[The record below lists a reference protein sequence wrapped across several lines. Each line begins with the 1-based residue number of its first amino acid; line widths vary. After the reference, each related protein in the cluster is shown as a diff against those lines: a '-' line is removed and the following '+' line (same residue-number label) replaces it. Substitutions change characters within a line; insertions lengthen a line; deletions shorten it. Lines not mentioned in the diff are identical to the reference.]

1 MSFTN
6 QIKNNLI
13 YNINNSNN
21 VYLFL
26 RYLERNITKTNENNR
41 NQLRDLFIYLAILGG
56 VIIIIIGGFTIYKKY
71 IERRAIHDIEEL
83 NQNIILNNQNSLNS
97 ASSSSTP
104 ESQRPHS
111 YNNEGAA
118 AVNRQN
124 YDSEMASHNS
134 YNNSFNN
141 NNEERMEKIRQKYGN
156 SLVIKIL
163 LKKYIEED
171 VYTKI
176 LADNYGDN
184 CTICVNNF
192 NNNDI
197 INKTPCEHIFHKD
210 CFNQYLKNIKDNDK
224 LICPNCNQN
233 LLINKNN
240 LKLRKKPEKI
250 QVLKKDKSKIK
261 NIEIDIHNNEE
272 IKNNANEM
280 TNKNVNSDIGD
291 IYNLHKNKGQNEI
304 IFIKKRKINDIK
316 VNNNTAKNFQSLKDK
331 DNDST
336 VNKNTNIYNLVE
348 YSNDSFKKK
357 NKNNEKDKDKET
369 DKDNN
374 NNNIIINKNILRIN
388 RREYDIYNNM
398 KDSVINLKTQK
409 YKERIL
415 TNKSN
420 KNFIGQNDY
429 LQSGSKEI
437 DSDRIFVNNKKVPK
451 YVLPT
456 SKLEDN

>member
-1 MSFTN
+1 MTFTN

-13 YNINNSNN
+13 NNLNNSYN
-21 VYLFL
+21 VYLSL
-26 RYLERNITKTNENNR
+26 RYLERNITKTNENKK
-41 NQLRDLFIYLAILGG
+41 NQLRDLFIYLAILGA
-56 VIIIIIGGFTIYKKY
+56 IILIILGGYAIYKKY
-71 IERRAIHDIEEL
+71 IERRAIRDIEEL
-83 NQNIILNNQNSLNS
+83 NQNIILNFQNSLNS
-97 ASSSSTP
+97 GSSSSP
-104 ESQRPHS
+104 EEQRPHS

-118 AVNRQN
+118 ANRQN
-124 YDSEMASHNS
+124 YDSEMASQSNN

-141 NNEERMEKIRQKYGN
+141 NHEERMEKIRQKYGN

-192 NNNDI
+192 NNNEI
-197 INKTPCEHIFHKD
+197 ISKTPCEHIFHKD
-210 CFNQYLKNIKDNDK
+210 CFNRYLKNINDKDK

-261 NIEIDIHNNEE
+261 NFEIDIHNNEE
-272 IKNNANEM
+272 IKNNASEM
-280 TNKNVNSDIGD
+280 TNKNVNSDNGD
-291 IYNLHKNKGQNEI
+291 IYNVHKNKGHNEI
-304 IFIKKRKINDIK
+304 IFIKRRKIHDIK
-316 VNNNTAKNFQSLKDK
+316 VNNNTAKNFNSLKDK
-331 DNDST
+331 DKDSSA
-336 VNKNTNIYNLVE
+336 NKNTNIYNLIE
-348 YSNDSFKKK
+348 YSNDSAKKK
-357 NKNNEKDKDKET
+357 NKNNEKDKDKESN
-369 DKDNN
+369 KD
-374 NNNIIINKNILRIN
+374 NNIIINKDILRIN

-415 TNKSN
+415 PNKSN
-420 KNFIGQNDY
+420 KNIIAQNEY
-429 LQSGSKEI
+429 LRSGSKEV

-451 YVLPT
+451 HVLPT
-456 SKLEDN
+456 SKLDDN